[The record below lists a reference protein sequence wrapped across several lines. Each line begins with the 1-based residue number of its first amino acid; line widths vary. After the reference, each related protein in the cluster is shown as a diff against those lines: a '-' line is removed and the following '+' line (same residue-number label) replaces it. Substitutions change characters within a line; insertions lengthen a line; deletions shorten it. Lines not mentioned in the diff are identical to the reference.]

1 MAMHVRKTVVQW
13 EEKQALDADI
23 ATTYEAHRLHQHG
36 QAWLVANARMMYRLR
51 RGHLIHNGW
60 AYHLD
65 SLGEVGRGRAALHPS
80 PRVRARYDLGGL
92 SISEA

>member
-13 EEKQALDADI
+13 EEQHALDADI

-36 QAWLVANARMMYRLR
+36 QAWLVANARMLYRLR
-51 RGHLIHNGW
+51 RGHLVYDGW

-65 SLGEVGRGRAALHPS
+65 GLGEVHRSRAAVNPHH
-80 PRVRARYDLGGL
+80 RVRAKYDMGGL
-92 SISEA
+92 PISEA